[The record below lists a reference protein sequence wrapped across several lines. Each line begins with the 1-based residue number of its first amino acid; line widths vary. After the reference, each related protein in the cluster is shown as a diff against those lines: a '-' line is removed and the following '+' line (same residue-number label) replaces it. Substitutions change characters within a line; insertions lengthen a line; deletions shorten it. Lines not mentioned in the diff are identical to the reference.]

1 MFKTFHLRSMVFSLS
16 GLALAGGTPSLALAD
31 FFADSK
37 AGLLIRNYYYN
48 RDFRQEG
55 GSSTGQSHADE
66 WAQGFILNY
75 ESGFTEGALG
85 FGIDAVG
92 MWGIRLD
99 SSPGQAGTGLLP
111 VHNDGDVPN
120 DYGKVG
126 ATLKLRYSKSLLRYG
141 SLFPKM
147 PTVMPNE
154 TRLFPTYFRGGSL
167 VSQEIDGLTLNVGRL
182 THLIE
187 RNSSASEDITMINKG
202 MKGLDA
208 TDQFDF
214 AGVKYKWSDNLTT
227 AYDYANLDNNYHQHF
242 FTLNHSL
249 PIAAGQSLVTDL
261 RFARSSDDGDSNVD
275 NKAINAMFVYKL
287 TAHSFGLGYQ
297 KMIGD
302 TGFAYITGTDPY
314 LVNFAQVNDFANP
327 GEKSW
332 QVRYTYDFAALGIP
346 GLNFMTRYISGR
358 DIRRA
363 DGSKGEEWERDTYI
377 DYVFQSGVLKNLS
390 LQWRNA
396 TLRNDGRG
404 NDLDENRLIVT
415 YTMPLL

>member
-1 MFKTFHLRSMVFSLS
+1 MFKTSHLGGMAFSLS
-16 GLALAGGTPSLALAD
+16 VLALAGGMPSPAQAD

-37 AGLLIRNYYYN
+37 ASLLIRNYYYN

-99 SSPGQAGTGLLP
+99 SSPGRAGTGLLP

-120 DYGKVG
+120 DYGKMG
-126 ATLKLRYSKSLLRYG
+126 AALKLRYSKSLLRYG
-141 SLFPKM
+141 TLFPRM

-154 TRLFPTYFRGGSL
+154 TRLFPTYFRGASL

-187 RNSSASEDITMINKG
+187 RNSSASEDITMVNKG
-202 MKGLDA
+202 MEGLDP

-214 AGVKYKWSDNLTT
+214 AGIKYKWSDNLTT

-242 FTLNHSL
+242 FTLNHRL
-249 PIAAGQSLVTDL
+249 PIDGLRSLATDL

-275 NKAINAMFVYKL
+275 NKAINAMFVYKQA
-287 TAHSFGLGYQ
+287 AHSFGLGYQ

-302 TGFAYITGTDPY
+302 TGFATSPAPTPIWSTSP
-314 LVNFAQVNDFANP
+314 
-327 GEKSW
+327 
-332 QVRYTYDFAALGIP
+332 R
-346 GLNFMTRYISGR
+346 
-358 DIRRA
+358 
-363 DGSKGEEWERDTYI
+363 
-377 DYVFQSGVLKNLS
+377 
-390 LQWRNA
+390 
-396 TLRNDGRG
+396 
-404 NDLDENRLIVT
+404 
-415 YTMPLL
+415 